1 MLLRALS
8 GPGLIPAH
16 TGKTRACRAEPT
28 STRAHPRS
36 RGENPPPLE
45 VPKYA
50 MGSSPLMRG
59 KPGRVHGVTERLGLI
74 PTHAGKTWSATERSP
89 SRTAHP
95 RSRGEKRE
103 STTQKV
109 PRAGSSP
116 LTRGELACDT
126 QGVDVV
132 GLIPTH
138 AGKTAPSQYK
148 TCARRAHPRSRG
160 ENIASSFAFAWSL
173 GSSPLTRGKLEFD
186 GLQPAAVGLIPAHAE
201 KTHWESPPARPR
213 RAHPRSRRE
222 NANSISE
229 PVLPNGSSP
238 LTRGKHRGGAVKTVG
253 EGLIPAHA
261 GKTRTA
267 RTPRRPGRAH
277 PRSCGENTRKMGLAA
292 MVAGSSPLMR
302 GKPRLRRPHRRQD
315 GLIPAHAGK
324 TARAAFP
331 AAISPAHP
339 CSRGENTS

>member
-1 MLLRALS
+1 MRGKRGVLLRALS
-8 GPGLIPAH
+8 GPGLIPAHAGKTSPYRQWRNRAWAHPRSCGENAVMARTVRSSMGSSPLMRGKLLGSLLRLGRHGLIPAH

-95 RSRGEKRE
+95 RSRGENRE

-138 AGKTAPSQYK
+138 AGKTAPSQCK

-213 RAHPRSRRE
+213 RVHPRSRGE

-238 LTRGKHRGGAVKTVG
+238 LTRGKPERRGHHAAQ

-261 GKTRTA
+261 GKTQ
-267 RTPRRPGRAH
+267 GRW
-277 PRSCGENTRKMGLAA
+277 G
-292 MVAGSSPLMR
+292 
-302 GKPRLRRPHRRQD
+302 
-315 GLIPAHAGK
+315 
-324 TARAAFP
+324 
-331 AAISPAHP
+331 
-339 CSRGENTS
+339 

>member
-1 MLLRALS
+1 M
-8 GPGLIPAH
+8 
-16 TGKTRACRAEPT
+16 
-28 STRAHPRS
+28 
-36 RGENPPPLE
+36 
-45 VPKYA
+45 
-50 MGSSPLMRG
+50 
-59 KPGRVHGVTERLGLI
+59 
-74 PTHAGKTWSATERSP
+74 
-89 SRTAHP
+89 
-95 RSRGEKRE
+95 
-103 STTQKV
+103 

-339 CSRGENTS
+339 RSCGENTSCPTLLSRRSVRPWKALSFASLLKVTHRASLCLQQPRGT